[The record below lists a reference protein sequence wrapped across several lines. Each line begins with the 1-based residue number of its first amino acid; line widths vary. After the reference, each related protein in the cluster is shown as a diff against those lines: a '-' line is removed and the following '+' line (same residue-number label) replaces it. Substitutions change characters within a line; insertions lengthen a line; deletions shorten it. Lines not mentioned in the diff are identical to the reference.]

1 MSDAFGFSALA
12 SAFADDRKCA
22 AIYVDAVGTVRSW
35 NRAAETLFGY
45 SAAEA
50 IGRRADIIV
59 PESLREAHWAGF
71 NRAMLSSWRGSKTWD
86 RSNRST
92 RTGICW
98 RSRYSCFRSRCR
110 RRNLSGA
117 YWRYF
122 VRGSPMV
129 RNPDPSSPD
138 YDLQLSVRGRY
149 AMLL

>member
-86 RSNRST
+86 PIEPLHEN
-92 RTGICW
+92 G
-98 RSRYSCFRSRCR
+98 
-110 RRNLSGA
+110 NLLALEVFLLS
-117 YWRYF
+117 F
-122 VRGSPMV
+122 EMSSSEPVRGVLALFRPRLADGSK
-129 RNPDPSSPD
+129 S
-138 YDLQLSVRGRY
+138 
-149 AMLL
+149 